1 MIIKA
6 KVKLYDTEE
15 NFLSDFQ
22 FLSNAVSGYFMSDE
36 NTITVLVN
44 GVEYMCEYN
53 LTLLNNI
60 KQALNENDCSNKLN
74 FN

>member
-53 LTLLNNI
+53 LSLLI
-60 KQALNENDCSNKLN
+60 SVKQALNENDCSNKIN

>member
-22 FLSNAVSGYFMSDE
+22 FLSNAISGYFMSYE

-44 GVEYMCEYN
+44 GVQYMCEYN
-53 LTLLNNI
+53 LTLLNQI
-60 KQALNENDCSNKLN
+60 KQALKEKDCSNKIN

>member
-22 FLSNAVSGYFMSDE
+22 
-36 NTITVLVN
+36 
-44 GVEYMCEYN
+44 
-53 LTLLNNI
+53 I
-60 KQALNENDCSNKLN
+60 KQALNENDCSNKIN

>member
-53 LTLLNNI
+53 LTLLNQI
-60 KQALNENDCSNKLN
+60 KQALKEKDCSNKLN

>member
-15 NFLSDFQ
+15 NFLSDLQ
-22 FLSNAVSGYFMSDE
+22 FLSNAVSGYFMSYE
-36 NTITVLVN
+36 KIITVLVN
-44 GVEYMCEYN
+44 GVQYMCEYN
-53 LTLLNNI
+53 LTLLNQI
-60 KQALNENDCSNKLN
+60 KQALKEKDCSNKIN

>member
-53 LTLLNNI
+53 LSLLI
-60 KQALNENDCSNKLN
+60 SVKQALNENDCSNKLN

>member
-1 MIIKA
+1 MFIKA

-22 FLSNAVSGYFMSDE
+22 FLSNAVQGYFMSDE

-44 GVEYMCEYN
+44 GVEYMC
-53 LTLLNNI
+53 
-60 KQALNENDCSNKLN
+60 
-74 FN
+74 

>member
-53 LTLLNNI
+53 LTLLNQI
-60 KQALNENDCSNKLN
+60 KQALNENDCSNKIN

>member
-22 FLSNAVSGYFMSDE
+22 FISNAVSGYFMSDE

-60 KQALNENDCSNKLN
+60 KQALNENDYNNKLN
-74 FN
+74 LN